1 MRAKEYLRQLEKLD
15 RMIENKLIERQ
26 RWLDLATDT
35 TAALHGERVQSSGN
49 KQRMESAI
57 VSMVDLEKEID
68 DCIDRLVDT
77 RRDVVGVIEQLNA
90 TEYDLLHKIYVQH
103 IPIYDVA
110 TKSDKSY
117 SWTTTVHGRALKNV
131 QNILDAREGEK

>member
-15 RMIENKLIERQ
+15 SMIENKLIERQ
-26 RWLDLATDT
+26 RWRDLATDT
-35 TAALHGERVQSSGN
+35 TAAIRGERVQSSGN
-49 KQRMESAI
+49 QQRMESAI
-57 VSMVDLEKEID
+57 VSMIELEREID
-68 DCIDRLVDT
+68 ACIDRLVDT
-77 RRDVVGVIEQLNA
+77 RRDVISVIEQLNA

-110 TKSDKSY
+110 AKSDKSY

-131 QNILDAREGEK
+131 QNILDAREGEQ

>member
-26 RWLDLATDT
+26 RWRDLSTDT
-35 TAALHGERVQSSGN
+35 TAAIRGERVQSSGDL
-49 KQRMESAI
+49 QRMETAI
-57 VSMVDLEKEID
+57 VSMIDLEKEID

-77 RRDVVGVIEQLNA
+77 RRDVISVIEQLNA

-103 IPIYDVA
+103 IPLYDVA
-110 TKSDKSY
+110 TNSDKSY

-131 QNILDAREGEK
+131 QNILDAREGKQ